1 MISVVYI
8 RFAESHID
16 AIFIVQTC
24 INHKVPWASRPPCNA
39 WNLGPRKSA
48 AKWHLDR
55 FSHFAGH
62 ICVTHRHT
70 DTQTVTLRATSV
82 TIGHILCT
90 ARNGECDAA

>member
-1 MISVVYI
+1 MLFLLSKPVLIIKS
-8 RFAESHID
+8 RGHL
-16 AIFIVQTC
+16 
-24 INHKVPWASRPPCNA
+24 VPYVMHGT
-39 WNLGPRKSA
+39 LGPRKSA

-62 ICVTHRHT
+62 ICVTYRHT